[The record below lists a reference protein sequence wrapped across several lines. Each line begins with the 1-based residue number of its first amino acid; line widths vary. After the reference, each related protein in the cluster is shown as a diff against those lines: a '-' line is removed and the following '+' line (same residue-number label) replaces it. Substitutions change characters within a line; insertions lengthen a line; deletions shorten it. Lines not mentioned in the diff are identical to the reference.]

1 MQDPIKEVFYIVHL
15 EDDQTDRSL
24 FKRVFP
30 WIETRLNKFFFDH
43 FGFKNIVPGRSDFS
57 PELEFKLIQYKSVSD
72 FMGGIYPENQL
83 SEIGAKV
90 LFFVMDYVIEREDMV
105 MENLPLANVSG
116 MNFSDWLDS
125 IFPHIPVIL
134 LADEDESENVPER
147 WAMIPQDI
155 FSNMTELSREFNLY
169 FNEWWGAS
177 FWRELRNY
185 AFEEGSKSWHTPGHN
200 GGNAFLRSQ
209 FQKAFYYTYDHAI
222 FETDLSVSVDR
233 LGDLSEPDYRSR
245 DYDQPGLKPLQR
257 SQIRAANIFGAENTF
272 YMTNGTSAS
281 NKALLMTLMRPGE
294 VVLLDRNCH
303 KSVHQAVV
311 MSGALPLYLE
321 PEYNEALGIWTPV
334 DLPTLES
341 FITREYPEELKPR
354 MLILTTCTYEGVLYP
369 IHKIARLCE
378 EFGIIFYADEAWAPY
393 LRFHPLYTARD
404 VLIPNEEYIT
414 RYNGCDAGAH
424 FVVQSTHKAL
434 AAFSQASMI
443 HVTTAFRNLIE
454 RDANPQWDWLR
465 ERFSFR
471 GKGSYEKFC
480 HDLVEILRYWHSTS
494 PNYPMLATLDMSGI
508 QMRLEGLSIL
518 EKRHKWIQKFNND
531 LAQFAPDSIVNLIDI
546 VGDENTHRYAG
557 YMKDPLKLIIGV
569 LDEECGDE
577 LKKILEREHI
587 QWEKSSRGCI
597 EFLITVGTFNDHL
610 QKLFEILNK
619 NRDLLGYPDIP
630 TNSCGECVEFNREM
644 SRSRTVILPRA
655 AAASDGELVPLGES
669 VGRVGAQMLVPYP
682 PGIPV
687 VMPGL
692 EITQSIVEYIQTLIR
707 EGLASCIHGLFTDRG
722 KHFIKVMRKKEVDA
736 WWGDIETYRNYIDE
750 QGL

>member
-1 MQDPIKEVFYIVHL
+1 
-15 EDDQTDRSL
+15 
-24 FKRVFP
+24 
-30 WIETRLNKFFFDH
+30 
-43 FGFKNIVPGRSDFS
+43 
-57 PELEFKLIQYKSVSD
+57 
-72 FMGGIYPENQL
+72 
-83 SEIGAKV
+83 
-90 LFFVMDYVIEREDMV
+90 
-105 MENLPLANVSG
+105 
-116 MNFSDWLDS
+116 
-125 IFPHIPVIL
+125 
-134 LADEDESENVPER
+134 
-147 WAMIPQDI
+147 
-155 FSNMTELSREFNLY
+155 
-169 FNEWWGAS
+169 
-177 FWRELRNY
+177 
-185 AFEEGSKSWHTPGHN
+185 
-200 GGNAFLRSQ
+200 
-209 FQKAFYYTYDHAI
+209 
-222 FETDLSVSVDR
+222 
-233 LGDLSEPDYRSR
+233 
-245 DYDQPGLKPLQR
+245 
-257 SQIRAANIFGAENTF
+257 
-272 YMTNGTSAS
+272 
-281 NKALLMTLMRPGE
+281 
-294 VVLLDRNCH
+294 
-303 KSVHQAVV
+303 
-311 MSGALPLYLE
+311 MSGALPLYSSRSTTRHW
-321 PEYNEALGIWTPV
+321 GIWTPV

-471 GKGSYEKFC
+471 SKGSYEKFC

-692 EITQSIVEYIQTLIR
+692 EITQSIIEYIQTLIR